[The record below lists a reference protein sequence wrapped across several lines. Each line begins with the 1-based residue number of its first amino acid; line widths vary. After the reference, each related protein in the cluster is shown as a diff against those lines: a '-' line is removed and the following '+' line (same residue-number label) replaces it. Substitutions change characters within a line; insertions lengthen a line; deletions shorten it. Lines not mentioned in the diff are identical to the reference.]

1 MKTILQLLLV
11 ISMIGCYSKAPKYK
25 TGLEGELMPAIDLVL
40 LDTNFHFNTANI
52 RPGRPSVLFAFE
64 PWCPYCKAQTKSILS
79 HIESLKG
86 IDFYFLT
93 NASYSGFKSFYE
105 KYQLERYNNIK
116 AGIDYT
122 YSFGKYFKTNQ
133 IPCMAIYDRNKKLKQ
148 VLIGKNYISLIKEAA
163 FN

>member
-1 MKTILQLLLV
+1 MKVLKTFIVFILLT
-11 ISMIGCYSKAPKYK
+11 GCYSKKRTFK
-25 TGLEGELMPAIDLVL
+25 TGLEGKEMPAIDLISI
-40 LDTNFHFNTANI
+40 DTNTRFNTASI
-52 RPGRPSVLFAFE
+52 KTGRPSILFQFE

-79 HIESLKG
+79 RIESLKG

-93 NASYSGFKSFYE
+93 NAAYPGFKSFYE
-105 KYQLERYNNIK
+105 KYQLEKYNNIK

-133 IPCMAIYDRNKKLKQ
+133 VPCMAIYDRNKKLKQ
-148 VLIGKNYISLIKEAA
+148 VLVGKNYISIIKEAA